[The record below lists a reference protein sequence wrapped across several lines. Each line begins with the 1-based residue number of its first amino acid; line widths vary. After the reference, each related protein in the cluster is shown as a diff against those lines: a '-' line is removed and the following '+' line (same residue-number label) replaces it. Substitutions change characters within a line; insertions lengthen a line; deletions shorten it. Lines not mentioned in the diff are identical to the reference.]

1 MLLKI
6 SEHARSFGETKYVSP
21 LLEDYKSLDKY
32 KKNPRIKAAIT
43 LKNNLIMKQYTMKK
57 ISELKQNFIMVK

>member
-6 SEHARSFGETKYVSP
+6 SEHARSFGETKYVSS

-32 KKNPRIKAAIT
+32 KKT
-43 LKNNLIMKQYTMKK
+43 L
-57 ISELKQNFIMVK
+57 E